1 MASAPQSDAATRN
14 RGVVFHVSLLYN
26 LLLRHEQ
33 RRPWWSHIEPRLM
46 LGALPLQNKNH
57 LDQLVQGEGVKA
69 IVTMNQPV
77 ELLPN
82 LLSTPVSPAEWET
95 AQVAQCFGSTGD
107 FSPPTLDTIE
117 RCVDF
122 MHEQVDEQQNTT
134 YVHCKAGRGRSTVVV
149 VAFLV
154 QYRSMTLEE
163 AFEFVKSKR
172 PHVSL
177 HPKQRR
183 ILYEFSEKYSSS
195 SSVSPAADAR
205 TAHRETA
212 TVESRG

>member
-1 MASAPQSDAATRN
+1 MATSSPIETAKLN

-26 LLLRHEQ
+26 LVLRHEQ
-33 RRPWWSHIEPRLM
+33 RRPWWSHIEQRLI

-57 LDQLVQGEGVKA
+57 LDLLVQGEGVKA

-82 LLSTPVSPAEWET
+82 LLSTPVAPAEWEN
-95 AQVAQCFGSTGD
+95 AQIAQCFGSTGD
-107 FSPPTLDTIE
+107 FTPPTLDTIE
-117 RCVDF
+117 RCVSF
-122 MHEQVDEQQNTT
+122 VHEQVDVQQNTT

-154 QYRSMTLEE
+154 QYRDMKLEE

-177 HPKQRR
+177 HPKQRH
-183 ILYEFSEKYSSS
+183 ILHKFSEKYSSAAGA
-195 SSVSPAADAR
+195 SP
-205 TAHRETA
+205 TSTS
-212 TVESRG
+212 T

>member
-1 MASAPQSDAATRN
+1 MATSSPIETAKRN
-14 RGVVFHVSLLYN
+14 RGV
-26 LLLRHEQ
+26 
-33 RRPWWSHIEPRLM
+33 RRPWWSHIEQRLI

-57 LDQLVQGEGVKA
+57 LDLLVQGEGVKA

-82 LLSTPVSPAEWET
+82 LLSTPVAPAEWEN
-95 AQVAQCFGSTGD
+95 AQIAQCFGSTGD
-107 FSPPTLDTIE
+107 FTPPTLDTIE
-117 RCVDF
+117 RLVD
-122 MHEQVDEQQNTT
+122 VQQNTT

-154 QYRSMTLEE
+154 QYRDMKLEE

-183 ILYEFSEKYSSS
+183 ILHKFSEKYSSAAGA
-195 SSVSPAADAR
+195 SP
-205 TAHRETA
+205 TSTS
-212 TVESRG
+212 T

>member
-1 MASAPQSDAATRN
+1 MTSSTQLETAERN

-26 LLLRHEQ
+26 LVLQHEQ
-33 RRPWWSHIEPRLM
+33 RRPWWSRIEPRLI
-46 LGALPLQNKNH
+46 LGALPLQNKSH

-82 LLSTPVSPAEWET
+82 LLSTPVSPAEWEN
-95 AQVAQCFGSTGD
+95 AQVTQCFGSTGD
-107 FSPPTLDTIE
+107 FTPPTLETLE
-117 RCVDF
+117 RCVSF
-122 MHEQVDEQQNTT
+122 VHEQVDVQQNTT

-154 QYRSMTLEE
+154 QYRDMKLEE

-183 ILYEFSEKYSSS
+183 ILHEFSKKYPSSAGA
-195 SSVSPAADAR
+195 SPAS
-205 TAHRETA
+205 TIT
-212 TVESRG
+212 

>member
-1 MASAPQSDAATRN
+1 MTSSTQLETAERN

-26 LLLRHEQ
+26 LVLQHEQ
-33 RRPWWSHIEPRLM
+33 RRPWWNRIEPRLI
-46 LGALPLQNKNH
+46 LGALPLQNKSH

-82 LLSTPVSPAEWET
+82 LLSTPVSPAEWEN
-95 AQVAQCFGSTGD
+95 AQVTQCFGSTGD
-107 FSPPTLDTIE
+107 FTPPTLETLE
-117 RCVDF
+117 RCVSF
-122 MHEQVDEQQNTT
+122 VHEQVDVQQNTT

-154 QYRSMTLEE
+154 QYRDMKLEE

-183 ILYEFSEKYSSS
+183 ILHEFSKKYPSSAGA
-195 SSVSPAADAR
+195 SPAS
-205 TAHRETA
+205 TST
-212 TVESRG
+212 

>member
-1 MASAPQSDAATRN
+1 MSSPLFACQSDDKGIEMTKRN

-33 RRPWWSHIEPRLM
+33 RRPWWSHIESKLI
-46 LGALPLQNKNH
+46 LGALPLQNENH
-57 LDQLVQGEGVKA
+57 LDQLVQDEGVRA
-69 IVTMNQPV
+69 IVTMNQSV

-82 LLSTPVSPAEWET
+82 LLATPVSPEEWES
-95 AQVAQCFGSTGD
+95 AQVGQCFGSTGD
-107 FSPPTLDTIE
+107 FSPPTLETIQ

-122 MHEQVDEQQNTT
+122 VHEQVDVRQNST

-149 VAFLV
+149 VAFLI
-154 QYRSMTLEE
+154 QYRSMTLEA
-163 AFEFVKSKR
+163 AFDLVKTKR

-183 ILYEFSEKYSSS
+183 ILHEFSEKYSSS
-195 SSVSPAADAR
+195 SSSG
-205 TAHRETA
+205 
-212 TVESRG
+212 SS

>member
-1 MASAPQSDAATRN
+1 MVKRN

-26 LLLRHEQ
+26 LVLRHEQ
-33 RRPWWSHIEPRLM
+33 RRPWWSRIEPNLI

-57 LDQLVQGEGVKA
+57 LDQLMQVEGVKA

-82 LLSTPVSPAEWET
+82 LLSTPVSPEEWED
-95 AQVAQCFGSTGD
+95 AQIAQCFGSTGD
-107 FSPPTLDTIE
+107 FSPPTLATLE
-117 RCVDF
+117 RCVEF
-122 MHEQVDEQQNTT
+122 VHEQVDVLQNTT

-149 VAFLV
+149 VAFFIHH
-154 QYRSMTLEE
+154 RNMTIEE
-163 AFEFVKSKR
+163 AFEFVKTKR

-183 ILYEFSEKYSSS
+183 ILHEFSEKYSSS
-195 SSVSPAADAR
+195 ESTSPVANGNANP
-205 TAHRETA
+205 
-212 TVESRG
+212 

>member
-1 MASAPQSDAATRN
+1 MTTSSDVETAQRN

-26 LLLRHEQ
+26 LALRDEQ
-33 RRPWWSHIEPRLM
+33 RRPWWSHIEPRLI

-57 LDQLVQGEGVKA
+57 LDQLVHGEGVKA

-82 LLSTPVSPAEWET
+82 FFSTPVSPAEWEK

-107 FSPPTLDTIE
+107 FSPPTMDTIE
-117 RCVDF
+117 RCVRF
-122 MHEQVDEQQNTT
+122 VHQQVDVEHNTT

-154 QYRSMTLEE
+154 QYREMKLES
-163 AFEFVKSKR
+163 ALEFVKCKR

-183 ILYEFSEKYSSS
+183 ILHEFSEKYSSS
-195 SSVSPAADAR
+195 A
-205 TAHRETA
+205 RETHNS
-212 TVESRG
+212 T